1 MAARKFLVKLSEVWE
16 ACEVP
21 TLKEYGIDRDKF
33 HAVIEKMAE
42 DAIASGSPANTRKQ
56 VTKTDCIEI
65 YEKLI

>member
-1 MAARKFLVKLSEVWE
+1 MQL
-16 ACEVP
+16 
-21 TLKEYGIDRDKF
+21 
-33 HAVIEKMAE
+33 IEKMAE